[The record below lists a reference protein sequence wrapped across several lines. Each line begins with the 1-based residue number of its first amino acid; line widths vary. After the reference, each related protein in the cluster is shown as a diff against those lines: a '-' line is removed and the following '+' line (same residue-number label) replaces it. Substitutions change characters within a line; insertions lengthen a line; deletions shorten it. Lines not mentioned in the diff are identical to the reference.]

1 MCAGWLSLYYNLL
14 AMEKNGQSVVEQL
27 TEQLPAIKVKKVEC
41 RSSVICDDDNY
52 QILWLEK
59 GIGSIEVDAEN
70 LECFPCIIL
79 FLHPGK
85 PVKLRFDSLQPK
97 GWILKFTYDF
107 FREQYLNG
115 FNIQHADI
123 YFSSGEIPRIVLS
136 PKIGERINSLAEM
149 IAEIMQ
155 SNIPNKEIAASSLL
169 KTMLVYCDSK
179 CNLRVMPESNNH
191 YMSIVSRFKQFVS
204 KNVDTFHQVSD
215 YAAMMHLSP
224 KYLNNVVKEVMGV
237 NAKYVI
243 SEQLLIRS
251 CRDLKFSNLSI
262 KEISIQLGF
271 SEPEHFSNF
280 FKKNMGCSPIAYRQ
294 K

>member
-1 MCAGWLSLYYNLL
+1 MSPEVSAHPDSAGF
-14 AMEKNGQSVVEQL
+14 
-27 TEQLPAIKVKKVEC
+27 
-41 RSSVICDDDNY
+41 ICVQKLDRRFNKITDPENY
-52 QILWLEK
+52 QILWLES
-59 GIGSIEVDAEN
+59 GVESIEIDFED
-70 LECFPCIIL
+70 LESFPFSIV

-85 PVKLRFDSLQPK
+85 KVNLQFNCLKPQ
-97 GWILKFTYDF
+97 GWILRFLYDYF
-107 FREQYLNG
+107 KQQYLEG
-115 FNIQHADI
+115 LQIQHADI
-123 YFSSGEIPRIVLS
+123 FLSSGEIPRIVLS

-155 SNIPNKEIAASSLL
+155 SSIPNKELAASSLL
-169 KTMLVYCDSK
+169 KTLLVYCDSK
-179 CNLRVMPESNNH
+179 CNLRVTANSNNH
-191 YMSIVSRFKQFVS
+191 YMSIMSRFKHLVS
-204 KNVDTFHQVSD
+204 KNLDTYHQVSD
-215 YAAMMHLSP
+215 YAQMMHLSP

-280 FKKNMGCSPIAYRQ
+280 FKKNMGSSPLAYRQ
-294 K
+294 H